1 MSFQFINE
9 GQIIKSGSMSKAASA
24 VARKRAMAGQARV
37 FAEAYMST
45 PQAETRGERRSSE
58 KELFMDGKKVGVLPT
73 GDRGVGTV
81 VVNRLE
87 ILSTY

>member
-1 MSFQFINE
+1 
-9 GQIIKSGSMSKAASA
+9 MSKAAQGFSL
-24 VARKRAMAGQARV
+24 RRTC
-37 FAEAYMST
+37 ST

-58 KELFMDGKKVGVLPT
+58 KEPFMDGNLKVGLLPT

-81 VVNRLE
+81 VVTRLK